1 MTASKTLLAAL
12 VLATLTALAVAQSL
26 DLGSADKFAILT
38 KTGISTVPASVILG
52 DIGVSPIAATAMTG
66 FSLIMNPSGTF
77 STSAQVTGKCYAA
90 DYASPTPSKMTTAI
104 GDMETA
110 YTDAAGRAISD
121 NANLNVKAG
130 LIAGETFT
138 AGVYNWGSDVNFAS
152 DIYLKGN
159 IDSIFLFQ
167 TTGNVVAG
175 AGAKVILQDDG
186 SGSTP
191 LASNIVWQVRP

>member
-1 MTASKTLLAAL
+1 MAASKTLLAAL
-12 VLATLTALAVAQSL
+12 VLATLTALAVAQSV
-26 DLGSADKFAILT
+26 DLGSAEKFAILT

-77 STSAQVTGKCYAA
+77 SASTQVTGKCYAA

-138 AGVYNWGSDVNFAS
+138 AVSLS
-152 DIYLKGN
+152 L
-159 IDSIFLFQ
+159 
-167 TTGNVVAG
+167 
-175 AGAKVILQDDG
+175 
-186 SGSTP
+186 P
-191 LASNIVWQVRP
+191 LSLSL